1 MSETKLPKGWDE
13 AKVRRVV
20 AHYEEQTEA
29 DALVEDEAGIESAET
44 VMAVPVELVAEVR
57 ELIAKRQR

>member
-13 AKVRRVV
+13 AKLRRVL
-20 AHYEEQTEA
+20 AHYDEQTEA
-29 DALVEDEAGIESAET
+29 DALLEDEAGIESTEA
-44 VMAVPVELVAEVR
+44 VMAVPYELVPEVR